1 MGLDAVPTNI
11 LTGLNGSIQA
21 AIQVVTLDH
30 GGLYVIPAGV
40 YWLFAT
46 DADMD
51 FEVCTVG
58 SVPTW
63 TKFRDGAATEELG
76 MLIYSDGV
84 DSRLHNSHGATDGE
98 VASLIKIG

>member
-1 MGLDAVPTNI
+1 MGLDALPTNI
-11 LTGLNGSIQA
+11 LTGLIGSIQGA
-21 AIQVVTLDH
+21 AQVVTLDH
-30 GGLYVIPAGV
+30 GETYVIPAGV

-51 FEVCTVG
+51 FEVVTVG

-63 TKFRDGAATEELG
+63 TKFRDGDAAIPGALV
-76 MLIYSDGV
+76 YSDGV
-84 DSRLHNSHGATDGE
+84 DSRLHNSHGATDDE